1 MSTDEMQTTG
11 SSSVSGQAASELRY
25 EIKLVCEP
33 HRLAQARS
41 WIRLHPAGFLV
52 AYPPRQVNSLYLDTL
67 HLRSLTDNL
76 EGLSA
81 RRKLRMR
88 WYGDRMTY
96 VPPVMDI
103 QPVLEL
109 KEKRNLLGRK
119 KRCVLPCALDLTLPW
134 TQVLEM
140 VRANV
145 GPEWQVM
152 LQTVDQPTLLTHY
165 QREYY
170 VTPDGAIRVTLDFAQ
185 VAYDQRLAPRP
196 NLRVRL
202 PIADTVVIEI
212 KTAQEHAGQLHQV
225 AACFPALRSR
235 HSKYT
240 RGLLTA
246 LG

>member
-1 MSTDEMQTTG
+1 MSIDD
-11 SSSVSGQAASELRY
+11 LRY

-33 HRLAQARS
+33 HMLAQARS
-41 WIRLHPAGFLV
+41 WIRLHPAGFLM

-76 EGLSA
+76 EGLST
-81 RRKLRMR
+81 RRKLRIR
-88 WYGDRMTY
+88 WYGDRMGH
-96 VPPVMDI
+96 VPHVMDI

-119 KRCVLPCALDLTLPW
+119 KRCVLPCAFDLTLPW
-134 TQVLEM
+134 ARILQM
-140 VRANV
+140 IRANV
-145 GPEWQVM
+145 GPEWQVV
-152 LQTVDQPTLLTHY
+152 LQTVDQPTLLIHY

-170 VTPDGAIRVTLDFAQ
+170 ITPDGAIRVTLDFDQ

-212 KTAQEHAGQLHQV
+212 KTAPEHDGQLHQV